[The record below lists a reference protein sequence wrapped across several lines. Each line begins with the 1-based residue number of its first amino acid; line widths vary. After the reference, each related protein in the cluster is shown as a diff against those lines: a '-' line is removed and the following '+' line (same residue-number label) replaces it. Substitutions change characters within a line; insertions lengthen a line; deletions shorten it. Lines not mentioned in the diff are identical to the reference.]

1 MLFFVLFVRLGSPS
15 DIETLKKLNRDF
27 LNSIVNKDTATLSTI
42 LADDFILINPG
53 GAKRNKADNL
63 SSVFT
68 PNQKVVSVDIDSVE
82 VRLLSGEVGLVTAW
96 TNNKMLSEADK
107 ENNKFKICY
116 QDVETL
122 KRKINRDA
130 LPRLNLS
137 TQINRDTATLSS
149 ILADDFILINPG
161 GAKRNK
167 ADNLSSVFTPN
178 QKVVS
183 VDIDS
188 VEVRLLSGEVGLV
201 TAWTNNKMEADN
213 KETKFRI
220 CYQDVY
226 VKRKNKWVAVAAHV
240 SFLGSN

>member
-1 MLFFVLFVRLGSPS
+1 MKATIFLNTLFILCSFRSLGQNS
-15 DIETLKKLNRDF
+15 DIETLKKLNTDF
-27 LNSIVNKDTATLSTI
+27 LNSIVNRDTATLSTI
-42 LADDFILINPG
+42 LADDF
-53 GAKRNKADNL
+53 
-63 SSVFT
+63 
-68 PNQKVVSVDIDSVE
+68 
-82 VRLLSGEVGLVTAW
+82 
-96 TNNKMLSEADK
+96 M
-107 ENNKFKICY
+107 
-116 QDVETL
+116 
-122 KRKINRDA
+122 
-130 LPRLNLS
+130 
-137 TQINRDTATLSS
+137 
-149 ILADDFILINPG
+149 LINPG